1 MAVGDLDF
9 RVIWIAGKSWASGQ
23 NPYGPTFTPDY
34 FNAFGPGP
42 GALWFYPPYWYPIA
56 LPFSFLPFP
65 IANSLWK
72 IANAALLI
80 GAIHLIARALA
91 DVTGQKYR
99 TIFLCG
105 IAYASFMQ
113 ATSVNLFLG
122 QTSILI
128 FFGFAALIYGILEAS
143 SFSLIVGLV
152 FLALKPQIG
161 VVAFAGIAALRH
173 YRWAIFPA
181 GGICLLAT
189 TPIALSGNYRVSIEG
204 FLANLPRQPSV
215 PGNEFPNLT
224 GLANIS
230 GYIFPKSVEFYIS
243 MALVIAAVACA
254 IAIFKN
260 LRIDKRL
267 EAAGVQHQIACLM
280 LFVVSIFLFVPL
292 HSYDIVPLSA
302 LLMMTVAAPLPGS
315 WFIILGLLLCLRPRN
330 LWDAL
335 GIETSEKLTFPE
347 SPLVSAG
354 LLLIFIGAFWAF
366 LHNSIARPA
375 TY

>member
-1 MAVGDLDF
+1 
-9 RVIWIAGKSWASGQ
+9 
-23 NPYGPTFTPDY
+23 
-34 FNAFGPGP
+34 
-42 GALWFYPPYWYPIA
+42 
-56 LPFSFLPFP
+56 
-65 IANSLWK
+65 
-72 IANAALLI
+72 
-80 GAIHLIARALA
+80 
-91 DVTGQKYR
+91 
-99 TIFLCG
+99 
-105 IAYASFMQ
+105 MQ

-152 FLALKPQIG
+152 FLALKPHVS
-161 VVAFAGIAALRH
+161 VVAFAGIAALHH
-173 YRWAIFPA
+173 YRWAILPA

-224 GLANIS
+224 GLANMS

-260 LRIDKRL
+260 MRIDKRL

-292 HSYDIVPLSA
+292 HSYDIVSLSA
-302 LLMMTVAAPLPGS
+302 LLMMTVATHLPGR
-315 WFIILGLLLCLRPRN
+315 WFMILGLLLCLRPRN

-335 GIETSEKLTFPE
+335 SIETSEKLTFPE

-366 LHNSIARPA
+366 LHTRSPDRR
-375 TY
+375 Y